1 MADHGGWTNSHRL
14 CLVPGIFTGL
24 AIGFLPWLGLT
35 GTWLAWHAWHTV
47 WPTAGLLAESGR
59 PLGVLGHHWSA
70 IQVSN
75 GRQSPCTACRMRL
88 QNS

>member
-1 MADHGGWTNSHRL
+1 MADHGGWTDSHRL

-35 GTWLAWHAWHTV
+35 GTWLAWHALHTV

-59 PLGVLGHHWSA
+59 PGPAL
-70 IQVSN
+70 VSDP
-75 GRQSPCTACRMRL
+75 GLQWPPIPCTACRMRL